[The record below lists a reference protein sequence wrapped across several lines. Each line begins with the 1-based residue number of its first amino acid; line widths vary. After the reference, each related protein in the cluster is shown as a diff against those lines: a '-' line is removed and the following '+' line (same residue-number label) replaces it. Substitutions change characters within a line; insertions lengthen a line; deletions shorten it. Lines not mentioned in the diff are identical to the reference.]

1 MDRPGTFLSQ
11 CLPLSAGEPRF
22 RRLPAFDVDQAVF
35 ARHSTGLKLLADIR
49 QQILCEGWIK
59 ENHVVM
65 ALTAGDEGR
74 GLHRMAVG
82 LSAGFQCRQGCG
94 HPTQHIRVA
103 VNKGTVSGAARQRF
117 DTQGTAARKQVEAA
131 GARNICL

>member
-35 ARHSTGLKLLADIR
+35 ARHSTGLKLLADTR
-49 QQILCEGWIK
+49 QQILCEGWIEK
-59 ENHVVM
+59 NHVVVT
-65 ALTAGDEGR
+65 LTAGDEVR

-82 LSAGFQCRQGCG
+82 LTAGFQCCQGCC
-94 HPTQHIRVA
+94 HSAQHIRVA
-103 VNKGTVSGAARQRF
+103 VDKGAVSGAARERF
-117 DTQGTAARKQVEAA
+117 DSQGTAARKQVEAA
-131 GARNICL
+131 GTRNIGL